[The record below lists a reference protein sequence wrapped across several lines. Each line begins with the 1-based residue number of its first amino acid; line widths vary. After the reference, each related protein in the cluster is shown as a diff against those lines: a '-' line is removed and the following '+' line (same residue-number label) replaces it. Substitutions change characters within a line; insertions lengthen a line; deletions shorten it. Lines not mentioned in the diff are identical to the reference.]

1 MFHVFHGFVGAAEEN
16 PSGTGGARNEQT
28 VQVPGQNFFFF
39 FRQWAPSLKWR
50 ILFPRSPMTER
61 SETRTRRRT
70 SLRSLK
76 SNSLR
81 TVGRFGGH

>member
-50 ILFPRSPMTER
+50 ILFLLAPR
-61 SETRTRRRT
+61 
-70 SLRSLK
+70 
-76 SNSLR
+76 
-81 TVGRFGGH
+81 